1 RRRSGEARGSD
12 RRNPRQR
19 SHLRVECARITTQRA
34 VLLDTRARRAGST
47 FRILL
52 VSSARSRARPLP
64 EPAEPAPAATVATTW
79 AAFGAAVLVTAH
91 DDLRDFANDIDA
103 HGLPGLHVNLPLG
116 FGTGNHFT
124 PLG

>member
-1 RRRSGEARGSD
+1 MITRGVCSPAGHTVAAGSSPERRTGSAVEKRGAAIVGTLDSGLIYGS
-12 RRNPRQR
+12 
-19 SHLRVECARITTQRA
+19 SARITTQRA

-91 DDLRDFANDIDA
+91 D
-103 HGLPGLHVNLPLG
+103 
-116 FGTGNHFT
+116 
-124 PLG
+124 